1 MTSCPLCFSC
11 ELLFICECSVTQSC
25 LTLCDPMD
33 WSLPGTSV
41 HGILQA
47 RMLEWVTIS
56 FSRGSS
62 QPRDLIR
69 VFCVS
74 CIGRWFFTPRAT
86 WEAYLSVEAR
96 KDLAFLVYLQT
107 SSQVMACV
115 LLLEACP
122 VCLSPTLSCLHLWG
136 SLPRSIIFLPLSLKD
151 PDARKDWGQEEKG
164 ATEDEITE

>member
-1 MTSCPLCFSC
+1 MTSCPLSFSC
-11 ELLFICECSVTQSC
+11 KLLFICECSVTQSC
-25 LTLCDPMD
+25 LTPCDPMD
-33 WSLPGTSV
+33 WSLPGTSI

-47 RMLEWVTIS
+47 RMLECVAIS

-86 WEAYLSVEAR
+86 WEAYISVEAG
-96 KDLAFLVYLQT
+96 KDLAFLVYLET
-107 SSQVMACV
+107 PSQVMACV

-122 VCLSPTLSCLHLWG
+122 VCLPLCRACILWG
-136 SLPRSIIFLPLSLKD
+136 SLLRSIIFLPLSLKD
-151 PDARKDWGQEEKG
+151 HDAGKDWGQEEKG
-164 ATEDEITE
+164 ATEDEIIR